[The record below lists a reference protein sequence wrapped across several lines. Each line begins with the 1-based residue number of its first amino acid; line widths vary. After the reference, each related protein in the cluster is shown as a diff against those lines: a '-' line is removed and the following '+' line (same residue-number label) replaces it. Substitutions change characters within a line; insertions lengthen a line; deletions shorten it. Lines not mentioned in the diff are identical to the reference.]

1 MNCKVIATCFLD
13 NRRIQLDARFPAHNQ
28 CIETSQGILD
38 MLKRIINFELDNDA
52 GVPMDIIVV
61 NSDVK
66 YQEGNDWLSTINGKK
81 TLNGTIHVMYRE
93 NTGGSFGA
101 YNDAF
106 LRYGKEYDYWLF
118 TEDDIMVGGRDY
130 YRRILEKFRARKNV
144 GFVAL
149 VGMAR
154 HPLGTHAHGGV
165 GLTSRE
171 ILNNI
176 VRNNNGELPYHHG
189 DWNKANVVEEGE
201 VKFTNFIESKIGKE
215 IVVFH
220 DEDEWNLET
229 KLCIPYYNN
238 PTAH

>member
-1 MNCKVIATCFLD
+1 MD
-13 NRRIQLDARFPAHNQ
+13 NRRIQFDARFPNHNQ
-28 CIETSQGILD
+28 SIETQQGLLD
-38 MLKRIINFELDNDA
+38 MMKRIINFELDNDA
-52 GVPMDIIVV
+52 GVPMDIILA
-61 NSDVK
+61 NSNVGFV
-66 YQEGNDWLSTINGKK
+66 EGNDWLDSINGTK
-81 TLNGTIHVMYRE
+81 TPNGIIRVLHRDNM
-93 NTGGSFGA
+93 GGSFGA

-106 LRYGKEYDYWLF
+106 LKFRADYEYWLF

-130 YRRILEKFRARKNV
+130 YRRILEKMRARKNV

-149 VGMAR
+149 IGMIR

-171 ILNNI
+171 ILDNI
-176 VRNNNGELPYHHG
+176 AHNNNGELPYHHG
-189 DWNKANVVEEGE
+189 DWNKINVIAEGE
-201 VKFTNFIESKIGKE
+201 VKFTNFIEQKIGKE
-215 IVVFH
+215 ILVFH